1 VKIVLDASLT
11 IAAFVQEERTEAAQA
26 VMGNISLHGATAP
39 SLWRLEVANVLRTLV
54 VRGRASNDFADEV
67 LRALSAFPIAI
78 DPETDQRAWTETLLL
93 SRDLGLTLYDAAYLE
108 LAIRQGAVLATLDKP
123 LASAALRCGVEV
135 LPN

>member
-67 LRALSAFPIAI
+67 LRTLSAFPIAI
-78 DPETDQRAWTETLLL
+78 DPETDQRVWTETLLL